1 MLTPQEFAL
10 LFAGGLLGST
20 HCIGMCGPYVLMS
33 LSSPGFGGAP
43 RPGAFALFTAARLSV
58 YAGLGLLAGQAG
70 ESIAG
75 FAGNAAGWV
84 SVVAGLFAFVLG
96 LSLLGI
102 LPDLTALLSRA
113 GLDRLV
119 QGGMAG
125 ARRLNGPF
133 SPVPAPLRKVLLVLL
148 LGGIQGLLPCGLVYA
163 FVARAAA
170 TGDATSGAVVML
182 AFGLGTVPM
191 IAALAFF
198 SAKIAASLRDRLYR
212 LAGVIV
218 VMGGALLVLR
228 GLADLRLLPHG
239 PAW

>member
-1 MLTPQEFAL
+1 MLTPQEFTV

-33 LSSPGFGGAP
+33 LASPGFGAAP

-58 YAGLGLLAGQAG
+58 YVGLGALAGQAG
-70 ESIAG
+70 DSLGGI
-75 FAGNAAGWV
+75 AGNAAGWV
-84 SVVAGLFAFVLG
+84 SVAAGLFAFVLG

-102 LPDLTALLSRA
+102 LPDLTVFLSRA
-113 GLDRLV
+113 GLDRVV

-133 SPVPAPLRKVLLVLL
+133 SPVPAPLRRVLLVLL

-163 FVARAAA
+163 FLARAAA
-170 TGDATSGAVVML
+170 AGDATAGGEVML

-191 IAALAFF
+191 ITALAFF
-198 SAKIAASLRDRLYR
+198 SAKVAASLRQKLYR

-218 VMGGALLVLR
+218 VMGGALLILR

>member
-1 MLTPQEFAL
+1 MLSPEEFAIV
-10 LFAGGLLGST
+10 FVGGLLGST
-20 HCIGMCGPYVLMS
+20 HCIGMCGPYLLMC
-33 LSSPGFGGAP
+33 LATPGFDGAP
-43 RPGAFALFTAARLSV
+43 RPSAFALFTGARLSV
-58 YAGLGLLAGQAG
+58 YTGLGALAGQAS

-75 FAGNAAGWV
+75 RAGTAAAWVSIAAG
-84 SVVAGLFAFVLG
+84 VVAFLLG

-102 LPDLTALLSRA
+102 LPDLTAFLSRA
-113 GLDRLV
+113 GLDRV
-119 QGGMAG
+119 VREGMAG
-125 ARRLNGPF
+125 ARRLEGPF
-133 SPVPAPLRKVLLVLL
+133 SPVPAPLRKVLLVML

-170 TGDATSGAVVML
+170 AGTARGGGAVML

-191 IAALAFF
+191 ITALTFF
-198 SAKIAASLRDRLYR
+198 SARMASSVRKRLFG